1 MKMRTISW
9 SLSIG
14 LRATREG
21 VVEVNDDATDDEIEE
36 MVNDTVMEFVEFSWK
51 EEQ

>member
-1 MKMRTISW
+1 MRVINW

-14 LRATREG
+14 LRQKQEG
-21 VVEVNDDATDDEIEE
+21 TLEVNDNATDDEIEE
-36 MVNDTVMEFVEFSWK
+36 MVHDTVMEFVEFSWK